1 MFSFI
6 SRPVLVVSSSIPFVN
21 YVYWSPEIS
30 VTCLDCQIH
39 KYSTLV
45 FIQKKRTRWACMWAC
60 MCLHIYML
68 ASVYIFVL
76 YSAQHSLSKIRHL
89 FTQQVFTFSPLVCFM
104 WEPWSWENCYC
115 KCEQSK
121 IAGGAMQELQC
132 RSLTGHQNLF
142 LLLTLEIDIDIHL
155 LLTINSI
162 FLGLLRS
169 WKREVLGIVVTF
181 SFKHFSAASSDY
193 WKCL

>member
-1 MFSFI
+1 MGVYVGVYVSAYLYACKCLPFFPLLSPASFH
-6 SRPVLVVSSSIPFVN
+6 F
-21 YVYWSPEIS
+21 
-30 VTCLDCQIH
+30 LD
-39 KYSTLV
+39 
-45 FIQKKRTRWACMWAC
+45 
-60 MCLHIYML
+60 
-68 ASVYIFVL
+68 
-76 YSAQHSLSKIRHL
+76 SLSKIRHL
-89 FTQQVFTFSPLVCFM
+89 FPQQVFTFPPLVCFM

-115 KCEQSK
+115 KCKPSK
-121 IAGGAMQELQC
+121 IAGGAMQELQY

-142 LLLTLEIDIDIHL
+142 LLQTLEKYIDIHL
-155 LLTINSI
+155 LLTINII

>member
-1 MFSFI
+1 MA
-6 SRPVLVVSSSIPFVN
+6 
-21 YVYWSPEIS
+21 
-30 VTCLDCQIH
+30 D
-39 KYSTLV
+39 
-45 FIQKKRTRWACMWAC
+45 
-60 MCLHIYML
+60 
-68 ASVYIFVL
+68 
-76 YSAQHSLSKIRHL
+76 
-89 FTQQVFTFSPLVCFM
+89 
-104 WEPWSWENCYC
+104 
-115 KCEQSK
+115 
-121 IAGGAMQELQC
+121 GAMQKLQY

-142 LLLTLEIDIDIHL
+142 LLLTLEKDIDIHV